1 MLALQHPPT
10 GCVAGLEYPSEPFPG
25 VGCFKCYPC
34 PLDTMAR
41 SVLTGIVL
49 AMLIVSVMPISV
61 NAADSGGVQ
70 ASESTVAISPSNPV
84 EGGSITITLTLY
96 NSNNFE
102 AEDVIY
108 KFYWNGVSSSQLIT
122 ANTVDIPAES
132 TADVQVVKSGLTVGE
147 HKVWVAFE
155 YAGSGEQIFF
165 SEIIVSGLADL
176 EATTISTSP
185 VDVQSGDD
193 VLISTEVSNTGSQ
206 DADAS
211 RLQIN
216 LESESEIV
224 NVPALLA
231 GESVWVNHTMTAPS
245 SGTYDFTVTLDLD
258 DAVIEADED
267 NTFTSSLTV
276 NSRMDV
282 YHLGELTV
290 DVDEGALQGP
300 WTISG
305 TLMRTAG
312 DGVSEVPM
320 RIEVKDDNGVNIP
333 LPTFYVNISGGEN
346 AQQAWSFDLLYTHVS
361 SLSAGNHQVTA
372 AIDPYGTA
380 SFTQESTENDRIST
394 YFDKFDIPDVSVDPF
409 AVPSRNT
416 VNSGSNVDWTV
427 AITNT
432 GDVEVKGKL
441 IYTWEGQTVTEA
453 SQPIITI
460 QAGETE
466 IWQATLPTESGS
478 HTAEFEAQWI
488 PLSGSFD
495 DNPLNSFANGSVEV
509 NAQLRLSWSM
519 TSMELVDSNQEPAEF
534 PLMAGDEYT
543 VSIKLASQETGAVTY
558 SCENELGDVFATIPL
573 EITIGGQIV
582 TVECTFTASA
592 PYTNINLIPNETA
605 VSSTQSWNWDSKE
618 SSNNVAD
625 DPGSMTFQ
633 TAGMIAVICVILIA
647 VLIAAV
653 ILTREVEEEVERD
666 IFDYCPACDGEL
678 KGGEDRCP
686 WCTFNLK
693 KARKQFHDCESCG
706 ESIPDL
712 LANCPYCGAEQ
723 DISKFFEQRERK
735 VFEKEEIPLLDE
747 EEIDPETIHAAGYE
761 GFDEAV
767 KEFGYDADD
776 LEDHWDENIARAEAE
791 VEAAYDRRMADEEVE
806 LDEEEAFATVTTTLK
821 SIEETFEGHDIDAIL
836 ENKDIKSHTDDGS
849 ELSASDADI
858 RGKLYEITGEEGVM
872 PGDEVQIGMGIQDRS
887 LAGNVLPDDAMD
899 FSFDDEEAD
908 ELNPAAAAAAEN
920 KRRRGVRRRSKK
932 VETAE
937 CGACGADIPVDAS
950 ECSVCGAKFE

>member
-1 MLALQHPPT
+1 
-10 GCVAGLEYPSEPFPG
+10 
-25 VGCFKCYPC
+25 
-34 PLDTMAR
+34 MAR

-49 AMLIVSVMPISV
+49 AMLILSVMPLSV
-61 NAADSGGVQ
+61 NAEDSGGVQ
-70 ASESTVAISPSNPV
+70 ASESTVAISPSSPV

-108 KFYWNGVSSSQLIT
+108 KFYWNGISSSQLIS
-122 ANTVDIPAES
+122 ANTVDIAAES
-132 TADVQVVKSGLTVGE
+132 TADVQIVKSGLTVGE

-155 YAGSGEQIFF
+155 YAGAGEQIFF

-176 EATTISTSP
+176 EATSISTSP
-185 VDVQSGDD
+185 VDVQSGDSMM
-193 VLISTEVSNTGSQ
+193 ISTEVSNTGSQ

-211 RLQIN
+211 RMQIN
-216 LESESEIV
+216 LDSQSEIV
-224 NVPALLA
+224 NVPSILA
-231 GESVWVNHTMTAPS
+231 GESAWVNHTITAPS

-258 DAVIEADED
+258 DAVIEADEE
-267 NTFTSSLTV
+267 NTFTSSITV
-276 NSRMDV
+276 NPRMDIA
-282 YHLGELTV
+282 HLGELTV
-290 DVDEGALQGP
+290 DVEDGELQGP

-305 TLMRTAG
+305 TMIRTSG
-312 DGVSEVPM
+312 EGVSEVPM

-346 AQQAWSFDLLYTHVS
+346 AQQAWSFDLLYSHVS
-361 SLSAGNHQVTA
+361 GLSAGNHQITA
-372 AIDPYGTA
+372 VIDPYSTA
-380 SFTQESTENDRIST
+380 SFTQESTDNDRIST
-394 YFDKFDIPDVSVDPF
+394 YFDKYDIPDVSVDPF

-432 GDVEVKGKL
+432 GDIEGKGKL
-441 IYTWEGQTVTEA
+441 VYTWEGQTVDEN

-460 QAGETE
+460 QAGDTY
-466 IWQATLPTESGS
+466 IWQNTLATESGS
-478 HTAEFEAQWI
+478 HIAEFEAQWV
-488 PLSGSFD
+488 PLSSSYD
-495 DNPLNSFANGSVEV
+495 ENSLNSYANGSVEV

-519 TSMELVDSNQEPAEF
+519 TSMELTDSNQEPAVF

-543 VSIKLASQETGAVTY
+543 VSIKLSSQETGDVTY
-558 SCENELGDVFATIPL
+558 SCENELGEVFGTLPIQVS
-573 EITIGGQIV
+573 TGGQIV

-592 PYTNINLIPNETA
+592 PYTNINLIPNETM
-605 VSSTQSWNWDSKE
+605 VSSTQTWNWDSKE

-625 DPGSMTFQ
+625 DAGSMTFQ

-686 WCTFNLK
+686 WCSFNLK
-693 KARKQFHDCESCG
+693 KARKQFHDCETCG

-723 DISKFFEQRERK
+723 DVSKFFEQRERK
-735 VFEKEEIPLLDE
+735 AIPDTVETPLHDE

-776 LEDHWDENIARAEAE
+776 LEEHWDENIAKAEAE
-791 VEAAYDRRMADEEVE
+791 VEAAYDRRMADEETE
-806 LDEEEAFATVTTTLK
+806 MDDEEALATVTTTLK

-836 ENKDIKSHTDDGS
+836 KDKQIKAHEDDGS

-858 RGKLYEITGEEGVM
+858 RGKLYEITGEDGVM

-887 LAGNVLPDDAMD
+887 LAGNVLPEDAMD
-899 FSFDDEEAD
+899 FSFDDDAD

-950 ECSVCGAKFE
+950 ECPVCGAKFE

>member
-1 MLALQHPPT
+1 
-10 GCVAGLEYPSEPFPG
+10 
-25 VGCFKCYPC
+25 
-34 PLDTMAR
+34 MAR

-49 AMLIVSVMPISV
+49 AMLIVSVMPISA
-61 NAADSGGVQ
+61 NAEDSGGVQ

-132 TADVQVVKSGLTVGE
+132 TADVQIVKSGLTVGE

-155 YAGSGEQIFF
+155 YADSGEQIFF

-176 EATTISTSP
+176 EVTTISTSP

-216 LESESEIV
+216 LESQSEIV
-224 NVPALLA
+224 DVPAILA
-231 GESVWVNHTMTAPS
+231 GESTWVNHTMAAPS
-245 SGTYDFTVTLDLD
+245 SGSYDFTVTLDLD

-282 YHLGELTV
+282 SHLGELSV
-290 DVDEGALQGP
+290 SVEEGALQGP

-305 TLMRTAG
+305 TLIRTAG

-361 SLSAGNHQVTA
+361 GLSSGNHQITA

-380 SFTQESTENDRIST
+380 SFIQESIENDRIST

-441 IYTWEGQTVTEA
+441 IYTWEGQTVAES

-460 QAGETE
+460 QAGDTY
-466 IWQATLPTESGS
+466 IWQNTLPTESGS

-488 PLSGSFD
+488 PLSSSFD
-495 DNPLNSFANGSVEV
+495 ENPLNSFANGSVEV

-543 VSIKLASQETGAVTY
+543 VSIKLASQETGTVTY
-558 SCENELGDVFATIPL
+558 SCENEVGEVFATIPVV
-573 EITIGGQIV
+573 ITTGGQIV

-592 PYTNINLIPNETA
+592 PYTNINLIPNETM

-633 TAGMIAVICVILIA
+633 TAGMIAIICVILIA

-686 WCTFNLK
+686 WCSFNLK

-723 DISKFFEQRERK
+723 DTSKFFEQRERR
-735 VFEKEEIPLLDE
+735 VFEKEEVPLLDE

-806 LDEEEAFATVTTTLK
+806 LDEEEALTTVTTTLK

-836 ENKDIKSHTDDGS
+836 ENKDIKAHTDDGS

-858 RGKLYEITGEEGVM
+858 RGKLYEITGEDGVM
-872 PGDEVQIGMGIQDRS
+872 PGDEVQVGMGVQDRS
-887 LAGNVLPDDAMD
+887 LAGNILPDDAMD

-908 ELNPAAAAAAEN
+908 ELNPVAAAAAEN

>member
-1 MLALQHPPT
+1 
-10 GCVAGLEYPSEPFPG
+10 
-25 VGCFKCYPC
+25 
-34 PLDTMAR
+34 MAR

-49 AMLIVSVMPISV
+49 AMLILSVMPLSV
-61 NAADSGGVQ
+61 NAEDSGGVQ
-70 ASESTVAISPSNPV
+70 ASESTVAISPSSPV

-108 KFYWNGVSSSQLIT
+108 KFYWNGISSSQLIS
-122 ANTVDIPAES
+122 ANTVDIAAES
-132 TADVQVVKSGLTVGE
+132 TADVQIVKSGLTVGE

-155 YAGSGEQIFF
+155 YAGAGEQIFF

-176 EATTISTSP
+176 EATSISTSP
-185 VDVQSGDD
+185 VDVQSGDSMM
-193 VLISTEVSNTGSQ
+193 ISTEVSNTGSQ

-211 RLQIN
+211 RMQIN
-216 LESESEIV
+216 LDSQSEIV
-224 NVPALLA
+224 NVPSILA
-231 GESVWVNHTMTAPS
+231 GESAWVNHTITAPS

-258 DAVIEADED
+258 DAVIEADEE
-267 NTFTSSLTV
+267 NTFTSSITV
-276 NSRMDV
+276 NPRMDIA
-282 YHLGELTV
+282 HLGELSV
-290 DVDEGALQGP
+290 DVEDGELQGP

-305 TLMRTAG
+305 TMIRTSG
-312 DGVSEVPM
+312 EGVSEVPM

-346 AQQAWSFDLLYTHVS
+346 AQQAWSFDLLYSHVS
-361 SLSAGNHQVTA
+361 GLSAGNHQITA
-372 AIDPYGTA
+372 VIDPYSTA
-380 SFTQESTENDRIST
+380 SFTQESTDNDRIST
-394 YFDKFDIPDVSVDPF
+394 YFDKYDIPDVSVDPF

-432 GDVEVKGKL
+432 GDIEVKGKL
-441 IYTWEGQTVTEA
+441 VYTWEGQTVDEN

-460 QAGETE
+460 QAGDTY
-466 IWQATLPTESGS
+466 IWQNTLATESGS
-478 HTAEFEAQWI
+478 HIAEFEAQWV
-488 PLSGSFD
+488 PLSSSYD
-495 DNPLNSFANGSVEV
+495 ENSLNSYANGSVEV

-519 TSMELVDSNQEPAEF
+519 TSMELTDSNQEPAVF

-543 VSIKLASQETGAVTY
+543 VSIKLSSQETGDVTY
-558 SCENELGDVFATIPL
+558 SCENELGEVFGTIP
-573 EITIGGQIV
+573 IQVSTGGQIV

-592 PYTNINLIPNETA
+592 PYTNINLIPNETM
-605 VSSTQSWNWDSKE
+605 VSSTQTWNWDSKQ

-625 DPGSMTFQ
+625 DAGSMTFQ

-686 WCTFNLK
+686 WCSFNLK
-693 KARKQFHDCESCG
+693 KARKQFHDCETCG

-723 DISKFFEQRERK
+723 DVSKFFEQRERK
-735 VFEKEEIPLLDE
+735 AIPDTVETPLHDE

-776 LEDHWDENIARAEAE
+776 LEEHWDENIAKAEAE
-791 VEAAYDRRMADEEVE
+791 VEAAYDRRMADEETE
-806 LDEEEAFATVTTTLK
+806 MDDEEALATVTTTLK

-836 ENKDIKSHTDDGS
+836 KDKQIKAHEDDGS

-858 RGKLYEITGEEGVM
+858 RGKLYEITGEDGVM

-887 LAGNVLPDDAMD
+887 LAGNVLPEDAMD
-899 FSFDDEEAD
+899 FSFDDDAD

-950 ECSVCGAKFE
+950 ECPVCGAKFE

>member
-1 MLALQHPPT
+1 
-10 GCVAGLEYPSEPFPG
+10 
-25 VGCFKCYPC
+25 
-34 PLDTMAR
+34 MAR

-49 AMLIVSVMPISV
+49 AMLILSVMPLSV
-61 NAADSGGVQ
+61 NAEDSGGVQ
-70 ASESTVAISPSNPV
+70 ASESTVAISPSSPV

-108 KFYWNGVSSSQLIT
+108 KFYWNGISSSQLIS
-122 ANTVDIPAES
+122 ANTVDIAAES
-132 TADVQVVKSGLTVGE
+132 TADVQIVKSGLTVGE

-155 YAGSGEQIFF
+155 YAGAGEQIFF

-176 EATTISTSP
+176 EATSISTSP
-185 VDVQSGDD
+185 VDVQSGDSMM
-193 VLISTEVSNTGSQ
+193 ISTEVSNTGSQ

-211 RLQIN
+211 RMQIN
-216 LESESEIV
+216 LHSQSEIV
-224 NVPALLA
+224 NVPSILA
-231 GESVWVNHTMTAPS
+231 GESAWVNHTITAPS

-258 DAVIEADED
+258 DAVIEADEE
-267 NTFTSSLTV
+267 NTFTSSITV
-276 NSRMDV
+276 NPRMDIA
-282 YHLGELTV
+282 HLGELTV
-290 DVDEGALQGP
+290 DVEDGELQGP

-305 TLMRTAG
+305 TMIRTSG
-312 DGVSEVPM
+312 EGVSEVPM

-346 AQQAWSFDLLYTHVS
+346 AQQAWSFDLLYSHVS
-361 SLSAGNHQVTA
+361 GLSAGNHQITA
-372 AIDPYGTA
+372 VIDPYSTA
-380 SFTQESTENDRIST
+380 SFTQESTDNDRIST
-394 YFDKFDIPDVSVDPF
+394 YFDKYDIPDVSVDPF

-432 GDVEVKGKL
+432 GDIEVKGKL
-441 IYTWEGQTVTEA
+441 VYTWEGQTVDEN

-460 QAGETE
+460 QAGDTY
-466 IWQATLPTESGS
+466 IWQNTLATESGS
-478 HTAEFEAQWI
+478 HIAEFEAQWV
-488 PLSGSFD
+488 PLSSSYD
-495 DNPLNSFANGSVEV
+495 ENSLNSYANGSVEV

-519 TSMELVDSNQEPAEF
+519 TSMELTDSNQEPAVF

-543 VSIKLASQETGAVTY
+543 VSIKLSSQETGDVTY
-558 SCENELGDVFATIPL
+558 SCENELGEVFGTIP
-573 EITIGGQIV
+573 IQVSTGGQIV

-592 PYTNINLIPNETA
+592 PYTNINLIPNETM
-605 VSSTQSWNWDSKE
+605 VSSTQTWNWDSKE

-625 DPGSMTFQ
+625 DAGSMTFQ

-686 WCTFNLK
+686 WCSFNLK
-693 KARKQFHDCESCG
+693 KARKQFHDCETCG

-723 DISKFFEQRERK
+723 DVSKFFEQRERK
-735 VFEKEEIPLLDE
+735 AIPDTVETPLHDE

-776 LEDHWDENIARAEAE
+776 LEEHWDENIAKAEAE
-791 VEAAYDRRMADEEVE
+791 VEAAYDRRMADEETE
-806 LDEEEAFATVTTTLK
+806 MDDEEALATVTTTLK

-836 ENKDIKSHTDDGS
+836 KDKQIKAHEDDGS

-858 RGKLYEITGEEGVM
+858 RGKLYEITGEDGVM

-887 LAGNVLPDDAMD
+887 LAGNVLPEDAMD
-899 FSFDDEEAD
+899 FSFDDDAD

-950 ECSVCGAKFE
+950 ECPVCGAKFE

>member
-1 MLALQHPPT
+1 
-10 GCVAGLEYPSEPFPG
+10 
-25 VGCFKCYPC
+25 
-34 PLDTMAR
+34 MAR

-49 AMLIVSVMPISV
+49 AMLILSVMPLSV
-61 NAADSGGVQ
+61 NAEDSGGVQ
-70 ASESTVAISPSNPV
+70 ASQSTVAISPSSPV

-108 KFYWNGVSSSQLIT
+108 KFYWNGISSSQLIS
-122 ANTVDIPAES
+122 ANTVDIAAES
-132 TADVQVVKSGLTVGE
+132 TADVQIVKSGLTVGE

-155 YAGSGEQIFF
+155 YAGAGEQIFF

-176 EATTISTSP
+176 EATSISTSP
-185 VDVQSGDD
+185 VDVQSGDSMM
-193 VLISTEVSNTGSQ
+193 ISTEVSNTGSQ

-211 RLQIN
+211 RMQIN
-216 LESESEIV
+216 LDSQSEIV
-224 NVPALLA
+224 NVPSILA
-231 GESVWVNHTMTAPS
+231 GESAWVNHTITAPS

-258 DAVIEADED
+258 DAVIEADEE
-267 NTFTSSLTV
+267 NTFTSSITV
-276 NSRMDV
+276 NPRMDIA
-282 YHLGELTV
+282 HLGELSV
-290 DVDEGALQGP
+290 DVEDGELQGP

-305 TLMRTAG
+305 TMIRTSG
-312 DGVSEVPM
+312 EGVSEVPM

-346 AQQAWSFDLLYTHVS
+346 AQQAWSFDLLYSHVS
-361 SLSAGNHQVTA
+361 GLSAGNHQITA
-372 AIDPYGTA
+372 VIDPYSTA
-380 SFTQESTENDRIST
+380 SFTQESTDNDRIST
-394 YFDKFDIPDVSVDPF
+394 YFDKYDIPDVSVDPF

-432 GDVEVKGKL
+432 GDIEVKGKL
-441 IYTWEGQTVTEA
+441 VYTWEGQTVDEN

-460 QAGETE
+460 QAGDTY
-466 IWQATLPTESGS
+466 IWQNTLATESGS
-478 HTAEFEAQWI
+478 HIAEFEAQWV
-488 PLSGSFD
+488 PLSSSYD
-495 DNPLNSFANGSVEV
+495 ENSLNSYANGSVEV

-519 TSMELVDSNQEPAEF
+519 TSMELTDSNQEPAVF

-543 VSIKLASQETGAVTY
+543 VSIKLSSQETGDVTY
-558 SCENELGDVFATIPL
+558 SCENELGEVFGTIP
-573 EITIGGQIV
+573 IQVSTGGQIV

-592 PYTNINLIPNETA
+592 PYTNINLIPNETM
-605 VSSTQSWNWDSKE
+605 VSSTQTWNWDSKE

-625 DPGSMTFQ
+625 DAGSMTFQ

-686 WCTFNLK
+686 WCSFNLK
-693 KARKQFHDCESCG
+693 KARKQFHDCETCG

-723 DISKFFEQRERK
+723 DVSKFFEQRERK
-735 VFEKEEIPLLDE
+735 AIPDSVEVPLHDE

-776 LEDHWDENIARAEAE
+776 LEEHWDENIAKAEAE
-791 VEAAYDRRMADEEVE
+791 VEAAYDRRMADEETE
-806 LDEEEAFATVTTTLK
+806 LDDEEALATVTTTLK

-836 ENKDIKSHTDDGS
+836 KDKQIKAHEDDGS

-858 RGKLYEITGEEGVM
+858 RGKLYEITGEDGVM

-887 LAGNVLPDDAMD
+887 LAGNVLPEDAMD
-899 FSFDDEEAD
+899 FSFDDDAD

-950 ECSVCGAKFE
+950 ECPVCGAKFE

>member
-1 MLALQHPPT
+1 
-10 GCVAGLEYPSEPFPG
+10 
-25 VGCFKCYPC
+25 
-34 PLDTMAR
+34 MAR

-49 AMLIVSVMPISV
+49 AMLILSVMPLSV
-61 NAADSGGVQ
+61 NAEDSGGVQ
-70 ASESTVAISPSNPV
+70 ASESTVAISPSSPV

-108 KFYWNGVSSSQLIT
+108 KFYWNGISSSQLIS
-122 ANTVDIPAES
+122 ANTVDIAAES
-132 TADVQVVKSGLTVGE
+132 TADVQIVKSGLTVGE

-155 YAGSGEQIFF
+155 YAGAGEQIFF

-176 EATTISTSP
+176 EATSISTSP
-185 VDVQSGDD
+185 VDVQSGDSMM
-193 VLISTEVSNTGSQ
+193 ISTEVSNTGSQ

-211 RLQIN
+211 RMQIN
-216 LESESEIV
+216 LDSQSEIV
-224 NVPALLA
+224 NVPSILA
-231 GESVWVNHTMTAPS
+231 GESAWVNHTITAPS

-258 DAVIEADED
+258 DAVIEADEE
-267 NTFTSSLTV
+267 NTFTSSITV
-276 NSRMDV
+276 NPRMDIA
-282 YHLGELTV
+282 HLGELTV
-290 DVDEGALQGP
+290 DVEDGELQGP

-305 TLMRTAG
+305 TMIRTSG
-312 DGVSEVPM
+312 EGVSEVPM

-346 AQQAWSFDLLYTHVS
+346 AQQAWSFDLLYSHVS
-361 SLSAGNHQVTA
+361 GLSAGNHQITA
-372 AIDPYGTA
+372 VIDPYSTA
-380 SFTQESTENDRIST
+380 SFTQESTDNDRIST
-394 YFDKFDIPDVSVDPF
+394 YFDKYDIPDVSVDPF

-432 GDVEVKGKL
+432 GDIEVKGKL
-441 IYTWEGQTVTEA
+441 VYTWEGQTVDEN

-460 QAGETE
+460 QAGDTY
-466 IWQATLPTESGS
+466 IWQNTLATESGS
-478 HTAEFEAQWI
+478 HIAEFEAQWV
-488 PLSGSFD
+488 PLSSSYD
-495 DNPLNSFANGSVEV
+495 ENSLNSYANGSVEV

-519 TSMELVDSNQEPAEF
+519 TSMELTDSNQEPAVF

-543 VSIKLASQETGAVTY
+543 VSIKLSSQETGDVTY
-558 SCENELGDVFATIPL
+558 SCENELGEVFGTIP
-573 EITIGGQIV
+573 IQVSTGGQIV

-592 PYTNINLIPNETA
+592 PYTNINLIPNETM
-605 VSSTQSWNWDSKE
+605 VSSTQTWNWDSKE

-625 DPGSMTFQ
+625 DAGSMTFQ

-686 WCTFNLK
+686 WCSFNLK
-693 KARKQFHDCESCG
+693 KARKQFHDCETCG

-723 DISKFFEQRERK
+723 DVSKFFEQRERK
-735 VFEKEEIPLLDE
+735 AIPDTVETPLHDE

-776 LEDHWDENIARAEAE
+776 LEEHWDENIAKAEAE
-791 VEAAYDRRMADEEVE
+791 VEAAYDRRMADEETE
-806 LDEEEAFATVTTTLK
+806 MDDEEALATVTTTLK

-836 ENKDIKSHTDDGS
+836 KDKQIKAHEDDGS

-858 RGKLYEITGEEGVM
+858 RGKLYEITGEDGVM
-872 PGDEVQIGMGIQDRS
+872 PGDEVQIGMGVQDRS
-887 LAGNVLPDDAMD
+887 LAGNVLPEDAMD
-899 FSFDDEEAD
+899 FSFDDDAD

-950 ECSVCGAKFE
+950 ECPVCGAKFE

>member
-1 MLALQHPPT
+1 
-10 GCVAGLEYPSEPFPG
+10 
-25 VGCFKCYPC
+25 
-34 PLDTMAR
+34 MAR

-49 AMLIVSVMPISV
+49 AMLILSVMPLSV
-61 NAADSGGVQ
+61 NAEDSGGVQ
-70 ASESTVAISPSNPV
+70 ASQSTVAISPSSPV

-108 KFYWNGVSSSQLIT
+108 KFYWNGISSSQLIS
-122 ANTVDIPAES
+122 ANTVDIAAES
-132 TADVQVVKSGLTVGE
+132 TADVQIVKSGLTVGE

-155 YAGSGEQIFF
+155 YAGAGEQIFF

-176 EATTISTSP
+176 EATSISTSP
-185 VDVQSGDD
+185 VDVQSGDSMM
-193 VLISTEVSNTGSQ
+193 ISTEVSNTGSQ

-211 RLQIN
+211 RMQIN
-216 LESESEIV
+216 LDSQSEIV
-224 NVPALLA
+224 NVPSILA
-231 GESVWVNHTMTAPS
+231 GESAWVNHTITAPS

-267 NTFTSSLTV
+267 NTFTSSITV
-276 NSRMDV
+276 NPRMDIA
-282 YHLGELTV
+282 HLGELSV
-290 DVDEGALQGP
+290 DVEDGELQGP

-305 TLMRTAG
+305 TMIRTSG
-312 DGVSEVPM
+312 EGVSEVPM

-346 AQQAWSFDLLYTHVS
+346 AQQAWSFDLLYSHVS
-361 SLSAGNHQVTA
+361 GLSAGNHQITA
-372 AIDPYGTA
+372 VIDPYSTA
-380 SFTQESTENDRIST
+380 SFTQESTDNDRIST
-394 YFDKFDIPDVSVDPF
+394 YFDKYDIPDVSVDPF

-432 GDVEVKGKL
+432 GDIEVKGKL
-441 IYTWEGQTVTEA
+441 VYTWEGQTVDEN

-460 QAGETE
+460 QAGDTY
-466 IWQATLPTESGS
+466 IWQNTLATESGS
-478 HTAEFEAQWI
+478 HIAEFEAQWV
-488 PLSGSFD
+488 PLSSSYD
-495 DNPLNSFANGSVEV
+495 ENSLNSYANGSVEV

-519 TSMELVDSNQEPAEF
+519 TSMELTDSNQEPAVF

-543 VSIKLASQETGAVTY
+543 VSIKLSSQETGDVTY
-558 SCENELGDVFATIPL
+558 SCENELGEVFGTIP
-573 EITIGGQIV
+573 IQVSTGGQIV

-592 PYTNINLIPNETA
+592 PYTNINLIPNETM
-605 VSSTQSWNWDSKE
+605 VSSTQTWNWDSKE

-625 DPGSMTFQ
+625 DAGSMTFQ

-647 VLIAAV
+647 ILIAAV

-686 WCTFNLK
+686 WCSFNLK
-693 KARKQFHDCESCG
+693 KARKQFHDCETCG

-723 DISKFFEQRERK
+723 DVSKFFEQRERK
-735 VFEKEEIPLLDE
+735 AIPDSVEAPLHDE

-776 LEDHWDENIARAEAE
+776 LEEHWDENIAKAEAE
-791 VEAAYDRRMADEEVE
+791 VEAAYDRRMADEETE
-806 LDEEEAFATVTTTLK
+806 LDDEEALATVTTTLK

-836 ENKDIKSHTDDGS
+836 KDKQIKAHEDDGS

-858 RGKLYEITGEEGVM
+858 RGKLYEITGEDGVM

-887 LAGNVLPDDAMD
+887 LAGNVLPEDAMD
-899 FSFDDEEAD
+899 FSFDDDAD

-950 ECSVCGAKFE
+950 ECPVCGAKFE

>member
-1 MLALQHPPT
+1 
-10 GCVAGLEYPSEPFPG
+10 
-25 VGCFKCYPC
+25 
-34 PLDTMAR
+34 MAR
-41 SVLTGIVL
+41 SVLTSIVL
-49 AMLIVSVMPISV
+49 AMMILSVMPLSV
-61 NAADSGGVQ
+61 EAEDSGGVQ
-70 ASESTVAISPSNPV
+70 ASESTVAISPSSPV

-108 KFYWNGVSSSQLIT
+108 KFYWNGVSSSQLIS
-122 ANTVDIPAES
+122 ANTVDIAAES
-132 TADVQVVKSGLTVGE
+132 TADVQIVKSGLTVGE

-155 YAGSGEQIFF
+155 YAGAGEQIFF

-176 EATTISTSP
+176 EATSISTSP
-185 VDVQSGDD
+185 VDVQSGDSMM
-193 VLISTEVSNTGSQ
+193 ISTEVSNTGSQ

-211 RLQIN
+211 RMQIN
-216 LESESEIV
+216 LDSQSEIV
-224 NVPALLA
+224 NVPSILA
-231 GESVWVNHTMTAPS
+231 GESAWVNHTITAPS

-258 DAVIEADED
+258 DAVIEADEE
-267 NTFTSSLTV
+267 NTFTSSITV
-276 NSRMDV
+276 NPRMDIA
-282 YHLGELTV
+282 HLGELSV
-290 DVDEGALQGP
+290 EVEDGELQGP

-305 TLMRTAG
+305 TMIRTSG

-346 AQQAWSFDLLYTHVS
+346 AQQAWSFDLLYSHVS
-361 SLSAGNHQVTA
+361 GLSAGNHQITA
-372 AIDPYGTA
+372 VIDPYGTA
-380 SFTQESTENDRIST
+380 SFTQESTDNDRIST
-394 YFDKFDIPDVSVDPF
+394 YFDKYDIPDVSVDPF

-432 GDVEVKGKL
+432 GDIEVKGKL
-441 IYTWEGQTVTEA
+441 VYTWEGQTVDEN

-460 QAGETE
+460 QAGDTY
-466 IWQATLPTESGS
+466 IWQNTLATESGS
-478 HTAEFEAQWI
+478 HIAEFEAQWV
-488 PLSGSFD
+488 PLSTSYD
-495 DNPLNSFANGSVEV
+495 ENSLNSYANGSVEV

-519 TSMELVDSNQEPAEF
+519 TSMELTDSNQEPAVF

-543 VSIKLASQETGAVTY
+543 VSIKLSSQETGDVTY
-558 SCENELGDVFATIPL
+558 SCQDELGEEFGTIP
-573 EITIGGQIV
+573 IQVSTGGQIV

-592 PYTNINLIPNETA
+592 PYTNINLIPNETM
-605 VSSTQSWNWDSKE
+605 VSSTQTWNWDSKQ

-625 DPGSMTFQ
+625 EAGSMTFQ

-647 VLIAAV
+647 ILIAAV

-686 WCTFNLK
+686 WCSFNLK
-693 KARKQFHDCESCG
+693 KARKQFHDCETCG

-723 DISKFFEQRERK
+723 DVSKFFEQRERK
-735 VFEKEEIPLLDE
+735 AIPDTVEIPLHDE

-776 LEDHWDENIARAEAE
+776 LEEHWDENIAKAEAE
-791 VEAAYDRRMADEEVE
+791 VEAAYDRRMADEETE
-806 LDEEEAFATVTTTLK
+806 MDDEEALATVTTTLK

-836 ENKDIKSHTDDGS
+836 RNKEIKSHEDDGS

-858 RGKLYEITGEEGVM
+858 RGKLYEITGEDGVM
-872 PGDEVQIGMGIQDRS
+872 PGDEVQIGMGVQDRS
-887 LAGNVLPDDAMD
+887 LAGNVLPEDAMD
-899 FSFDDEEAD
+899 FSFDDDAD

-950 ECSVCGAKFE
+950 ECPVCGAKFE

>member
-1 MLALQHPPT
+1 MMIL
-10 GCVAGLEYPSEPFPG
+10 
-25 VGCFKCYPC
+25 
-34 PLDTMAR
+34 
-41 SVLTGIVL
+41 
-49 AMLIVSVMPISV
+49 SVMPLSV
-61 NAADSGGVQ
+61 EAEDSGGVQ
-70 ASESTVAISPSNPV
+70 ASESTVAISPSSPV

-108 KFYWNGVSSSQLIT
+108 KFYWNGVSSSQLIS
-122 ANTVDIPAES
+122 ANTVDIAAES
-132 TADVQVVKSGLTVGE
+132 TADVQIVKSGLTVGE

-155 YAGSGEQIFF
+155 YAGAGEQIFF

-176 EATTISTSP
+176 EATSISTSP
-185 VDVQSGDD
+185 VDVQSGDSMM
-193 VLISTEVSNTGSQ
+193 ISTEVSNTGSQ

-211 RLQIN
+211 RMQIN
-216 LESESEIV
+216 LDSQSEIV
-224 NVPALLA
+224 NVPSILA
-231 GESVWVNHTMTAPS
+231 GESAWVNHTITAPS

-258 DAVIEADED
+258 DAVIEADEE
-267 NTFTSSLTV
+267 NTFTSSITV
-276 NSRMDV
+276 NPRMDIA
-282 YHLGELTV
+282 HLGELSV
-290 DVDEGALQGP
+290 EVEDGELQGP

-305 TLMRTAG
+305 TMIRTSG

-346 AQQAWSFDLLYTHVS
+346 AQQAWSFDLLYSHVS
-361 SLSAGNHQVTA
+361 GLSAGNHQITA
-372 AIDPYGTA
+372 VIDPYGTA
-380 SFTQESTENDRIST
+380 SFTQESTDNDRIST
-394 YFDKFDIPDVSVDPF
+394 YFDKYDIPDVSVDPF

-432 GDVEVKGKL
+432 GDIEVKGKL
-441 IYTWEGQTVTEA
+441 VYTWEGQTVDEN

-460 QAGETE
+460 QAGDTY
-466 IWQATLPTESGS
+466 IWQNTLATESGS
-478 HTAEFEAQWI
+478 HIAEFEAQWV
-488 PLSGSFD
+488 PLSTSYD
-495 DNPLNSFANGSVEV
+495 ENSLNSYANGSVEV

-519 TSMELVDSNQEPAEF
+519 TSMELTDSNQEPAVF

-543 VSIKLASQETGAVTY
+543 VSIKLSSQETGDVTY
-558 SCENELGDVFATIPL
+558 SCQDELGEEFGTIP
-573 EITIGGQIV
+573 IQVSTGGQIV

-592 PYTNINLIPNETA
+592 PYTNINLIPNETM
-605 VSSTQSWNWDSKE
+605 VSSTQTWNWDSKQ

-625 DPGSMTFQ
+625 EAGSMTFQ

-647 VLIAAV
+647 ILIAAV

-686 WCTFNLK
+686 WCSFNLK
-693 KARKQFHDCESCG
+693 KARKQFHDCETCG

-723 DISKFFEQRERK
+723 DVSKFFEQRERK
-735 VFEKEEIPLLDE
+735 AIPDTVEIPLHDE

-776 LEDHWDENIARAEAE
+776 LEEHWDENIAKAEAE
-791 VEAAYDRRMADEEVE
+791 VEAAYDRRMADEETE
-806 LDEEEAFATVTTTLK
+806 MDDEEALATVTTTLK

-836 ENKDIKSHTDDGS
+836 RNKEIKSHEDDGS

-858 RGKLYEITGEEGVM
+858 RGKLYEITGEDGVM
-872 PGDEVQIGMGIQDRS
+872 PGDEVQIGMGVQDRS
-887 LAGNVLPDDAMD
+887 LAGNVLPEDAMD
-899 FSFDDEEAD
+899 FSFDDDAD

-950 ECSVCGAKFE
+950 ECPVCGAKFE

>member
-1 MLALQHPPT
+1 
-10 GCVAGLEYPSEPFPG
+10 
-25 VGCFKCYPC
+25 
-34 PLDTMAR
+34 MAR

-49 AMLIVSVMPISV
+49 AMLILSVMPLSV
-61 NAADSGGVQ
+61 NAEDSGGVQ
-70 ASESTVAISPSNPV
+70 ASESTVAISPSSPV

-108 KFYWNGVSSSQLIT
+108 KFYWNGISSSQLIS
-122 ANTVDIPAES
+122 ANTVDIAAES
-132 TADVQVVKSGLTVGE
+132 TADVQIVKSGLTVGE

-155 YAGSGEQIFF
+155 YAGAGEQIFF

-176 EATTISTSP
+176 EATSISTSP
-185 VDVQSGDD
+185 VDVQSGDSMM
-193 VLISTEVSNTGSQ
+193 ISTEVSNTGSQ

-211 RLQIN
+211 RMQIN
-216 LESESEIV
+216 LDSQSEIV
-224 NVPALLA
+224 NVPSILA
-231 GESVWVNHTMTAPS
+231 GESAWVNHTITAPS

-258 DAVIEADED
+258 DAVIEADEE
-267 NTFTSSLTV
+267 NTFTSSIIV
-276 NSRMDV
+276 NPRMDIA
-282 YHLGELTV
+282 HLGELTV
-290 DVDEGALQGP
+290 DVEDGELQGP

-305 TLMRTAG
+305 TMIRTSG
-312 DGVSEVPM
+312 EGVSEVPM

-346 AQQAWSFDLLYTHVS
+346 AQQAWSFDLLYSHVS
-361 SLSAGNHQVTA
+361 GLSAGNHQITA
-372 AIDPYGTA
+372 VIDPYSTA
-380 SFTQESTENDRIST
+380 SFTQESTDNDRIST
-394 YFDKFDIPDVSVDPF
+394 YFDKYDIPDVSVDPF

-432 GDVEVKGKL
+432 GDIEVKGKL
-441 IYTWEGQTVTEA
+441 VYTWEGQTVDEN

-460 QAGETE
+460 QAGDTY
-466 IWQATLPTESGS
+466 IWQNTLATESGS
-478 HTAEFEAQWI
+478 HIAEFEAQWV
-488 PLSGSFD
+488 PLSSSYD
-495 DNPLNSFANGSVEV
+495 ENSLNSYANGSVEV

-519 TSMELVDSNQEPAEF
+519 TSMELTDSNQEPAVF

-543 VSIKLASQETGAVTY
+543 VSIKLSSQETGDVTY
-558 SCENELGDVFATIPL
+558 SCENELGEVFGTIP
-573 EITIGGQIV
+573 IQVSTGGQIV

-592 PYTNINLIPNETA
+592 PYTNINLIPNETM
-605 VSSTQSWNWDSKE
+605 VSSTQTWNWDSKE

-625 DPGSMTFQ
+625 DAGSMTFQ

-686 WCTFNLK
+686 WCSFNLK
-693 KARKQFHDCESCG
+693 KARKQFHDCETCG

-723 DISKFFEQRERK
+723 DVSKFFEQRERK
-735 VFEKEEIPLLDE
+735 AIPDTVETPLHDE

-776 LEDHWDENIARAEAE
+776 LEEHWDENIAKAEAE
-791 VEAAYDRRMADEEVE
+791 VEAAYDRRMADEETE
-806 LDEEEAFATVTTTLK
+806 MDDEEALATVTTTLK

-836 ENKDIKSHTDDGS
+836 KDKQIKAHEDDGS

-858 RGKLYEITGEEGVM
+858 RGKLYEITGEDGVM

-887 LAGNVLPDDAMD
+887 LAGNVLPEDAMD
-899 FSFDDEEAD
+899 FSFDDDAD

-950 ECSVCGAKFE
+950 ECPVCGAKFE

>member
-1 MLALQHPPT
+1 
-10 GCVAGLEYPSEPFPG
+10 
-25 VGCFKCYPC
+25 
-34 PLDTMAR
+34 MAR

-49 AMLIVSVMPISV
+49 AMLILSVMPLSV
-61 NAADSGGVQ
+61 NAEDSGGVQ
-70 ASESTVAISPSNPV
+70 ASESTVAISPSSPV

-108 KFYWNGVSSSQLIT
+108 KFYWNGISSSQLIS
-122 ANTVDIPAES
+122 ANTVDIAAES
-132 TADVQVVKSGLTVGE
+132 TADVQIVKSGLTVGE

-155 YAGSGEQIFF
+155 YAGAGEQIFF

-176 EATTISTSP
+176 EATSISTSP
-185 VDVQSGDD
+185 VDVQSGDSMM
-193 VLISTEVSNTGSQ
+193 ISTEVSNTGSQ

-211 RLQIN
+211 RMQIN
-216 LESESEIV
+216 LDSQSEIV
-224 NVPALLA
+224 NVPSILA
-231 GESVWVNHTMTAPS
+231 GESAWVNHTITAPS

-258 DAVIEADED
+258 DAVIEADEE
-267 NTFTSSLTV
+267 NTFTSSITV
-276 NSRMDV
+276 NPRMDIA
-282 YHLGELTV
+282 HLGELSV
-290 DVDEGALQGP
+290 DVEDGELQGP

-305 TLMRTAG
+305 TMIRTSG
-312 DGVSEVPM
+312 EGVSEVPM

-346 AQQAWSFDLLYTHVS
+346 AQQAWSFDLLYSHVS
-361 SLSAGNHQVTA
+361 GLSAGNHQITA
-372 AIDPYGTA
+372 VIDPYSTA
-380 SFTQESTENDRIST
+380 SFTQESTDNDRIST
-394 YFDKFDIPDVSVDPF
+394 YFDKYDIPDVSVDPF

-432 GDVEVKGKL
+432 GDIEVKGKL
-441 IYTWEGQTVTEA
+441 VYTWEGQTVDEN

-460 QAGETE
+460 QAGDTY
-466 IWQATLPTESGS
+466 IWQNTLATESGS
-478 HTAEFEAQWI
+478 HIAEFEAQWV
-488 PLSGSFD
+488 PLSSSYD
-495 DNPLNSFANGSVEV
+495 ENSLNSYANGSVEV

-519 TSMELVDSNQEPAEF
+519 TSMELTDSNQEPAVF

-543 VSIKLASQETGAVTY
+543 VSIKLSSQETGDVTY
-558 SCENELGDVFATIPL
+558 SCQDELGEEFGTIP
-573 EITIGGQIV
+573 IQVSTGGQIV

-592 PYTNINLIPNETA
+592 PYTNINLIPNETM
-605 VSSTQSWNWDSKE
+605 VSSTQTWNWDSKE

-625 DPGSMTFQ
+625 DAGSMTFQ

-686 WCTFNLK
+686 WCSFNLK
-693 KARKQFHDCESCG
+693 KARKQFHDCETCG

-723 DISKFFEQRERK
+723 DVSKFFEQRERK
-735 VFEKEEIPLLDE
+735 AIPDTVETPLHDE

-776 LEDHWDENIARAEAE
+776 LEEHWDENIAKAEAE
-791 VEAAYDRRMADEEVE
+791 VEAAYDRRMADEETE
-806 LDEEEAFATVTTTLK
+806 MDDEEALATVTTTLK

-836 ENKDIKSHTDDGS
+836 KDKQIKAHEDDGS

-858 RGKLYEITGEEGVM
+858 RGKLYEITGEDGVM

-887 LAGNVLPDDAMD
+887 LAGNVLPEDAMD
-899 FSFDDEEAD
+899 FSFDDDAD

-950 ECSVCGAKFE
+950 ECPVCGAKFE

>member
-1 MLALQHPPT
+1 
-10 GCVAGLEYPSEPFPG
+10 
-25 VGCFKCYPC
+25 
-34 PLDTMAR
+34 MAR

-49 AMLIVSVMPISV
+49 AMLILSVMPLSV
-61 NAADSGGVQ
+61 NAEDSGGVQ
-70 ASESTVAISPSNPV
+70 ASESTVAISPSSPV

-108 KFYWNGVSSSQLIT
+108 KFYWNGISSSQLIS
-122 ANTVDIPAES
+122 ANTVNIAAES
-132 TADVQVVKSGLTVGE
+132 TADVQIVKSGLTVGE

-155 YAGSGEQIFF
+155 YAGAGEQIFF

-176 EATTISTSP
+176 EATSISTSP
-185 VDVQSGDD
+185 VDVQSGDSMM
-193 VLISTEVSNTGSQ
+193 ISTEVSNTGSQ

-211 RLQIN
+211 RMQIN
-216 LESESEIV
+216 LHSQSEIV
-224 NVPALLA
+224 NVPSILA
-231 GESVWVNHTMTAPS
+231 GESAWVNHTITAPS

-258 DAVIEADED
+258 DAVIEADEE
-267 NTFTSSLTV
+267 NTFTSSITV
-276 NSRMDV
+276 NPRMDIA
-282 YHLGELTV
+282 HLGELTV
-290 DVDEGALQGP
+290 DVEDGELQGP

-305 TLMRTAG
+305 TMIRTSG
-312 DGVSEVPM
+312 EGVSEVPM

-346 AQQAWSFDLLYTHVS
+346 AQQAWSFDLLYSHVS
-361 SLSAGNHQVTA
+361 GLSAGNHQITA
-372 AIDPYGTA
+372 VIDPYSTA
-380 SFTQESTENDRIST
+380 SFTQESTDNDRIST
-394 YFDKFDIPDVSVDPF
+394 YFDKYDIPDVSVDPF

-432 GDVEVKGKL
+432 GDIEVKGKL
-441 IYTWEGQTVTEA
+441 VYTWEGQTVDEN

-460 QAGETE
+460 QAGDTY
-466 IWQATLPTESGS
+466 IWQNTLATESGS
-478 HTAEFEAQWI
+478 HIAEFEAQWV
-488 PLSGSFD
+488 PLSSSYD
-495 DNPLNSFANGSVEV
+495 ENSLNSYANGSVEV

-519 TSMELVDSNQEPAEF
+519 TSMELTDSNQEPAVF

-543 VSIKLASQETGAVTY
+543 VSIKLSSQETGDVTY
-558 SCENELGDVFATIPL
+558 SCENELGEVFGTIP
-573 EITIGGQIV
+573 IQVSTGGQIV

-592 PYTNINLIPNETA
+592 PYTNINLIPNETM
-605 VSSTQSWNWDSKE
+605 VSSTQTWNWDSKE

-625 DPGSMTFQ
+625 DAGSMTFQ

-686 WCTFNLK
+686 WCSFNLK
-693 KARKQFHDCESCG
+693 KARKQFHDCETCG

-723 DISKFFEQRERK
+723 DVSKFFEQRERK
-735 VFEKEEIPLLDE
+735 AIPDTVETPLHDE

-776 LEDHWDENIARAEAE
+776 LEEHWDENIAKAEAE
-791 VEAAYDRRMADEEVE
+791 VEAAYDRRMADEETE
-806 LDEEEAFATVTTTLK
+806 MDDEEALATVTTTLK

-836 ENKDIKSHTDDGS
+836 KDKQIKAHEDDGS

-858 RGKLYEITGEEGVM
+858 RGKLYEITGEDGVM

-887 LAGNVLPDDAMD
+887 LAGNVLPEDAMD
-899 FSFDDEEAD
+899 FSFDDDAD

-950 ECSVCGAKFE
+950 ECPVCGAKFE

>member
-1 MLALQHPPT
+1 
-10 GCVAGLEYPSEPFPG
+10 
-25 VGCFKCYPC
+25 
-34 PLDTMAR
+34 MAR

-49 AMLIVSVMPISV
+49 AMLILSVMPLSV
-61 NAADSGGVQ
+61 NAEDSGGVQ
-70 ASESTVAISPSNPV
+70 ASESTVAISPSSPV

-108 KFYWNGVSSSQLIT
+108 KFYWNGISSSQLIS
-122 ANTVDIPAES
+122 ANTVDIAAES
-132 TADVQVVKSGLTVGE
+132 TADVQIVKSGLTVGE

-155 YAGSGEQIFF
+155 YAGAGEQIFF

-176 EATTISTSP
+176 EATSISTSP
-185 VDVQSGDD
+185 VDVQSGDSMM
-193 VLISTEVSNTGSQ
+193 ISTEVSNTGSQ

-211 RLQIN
+211 RMQIN
-216 LESESEIV
+216 LDSQSEIV
-224 NVPALLA
+224 NVPSILA
-231 GESVWVNHTMTAPS
+231 GESAWVNHTITAPS

-258 DAVIEADED
+258 DAVIEADEE
-267 NTFTSSLTV
+267 NTFTSSITV
-276 NSRMDV
+276 NPRMDIA
-282 YHLGELTV
+282 HLGELTV
-290 DVDEGALQGP
+290 DVEDGELQGP

-305 TLMRTAG
+305 TMIRTSG
-312 DGVSEVPM
+312 EGVSEVPM

-346 AQQAWSFDLLYTHVS
+346 AQQAWSFDLLYSHVS
-361 SLSAGNHQVTA
+361 GLSAGNHQITA
-372 AIDPYGTA
+372 VIDPYSTA
-380 SFTQESTENDRIST
+380 SFTQESTDNDRIST
-394 YFDKFDIPDVSVDPF
+394 YFDKYDIPDVSVDPF

-432 GDVEVKGKL
+432 GDIEVKGKL
-441 IYTWEGQTVTEA
+441 VYTWEGQTVDEN

-460 QAGETE
+460 QAGDTY
-466 IWQATLPTESGS
+466 IWQNTLATESGS
-478 HTAEFEAQWI
+478 HIAEFEAQWV
-488 PLSGSFD
+488 PLSSSYD
-495 DNPLNSFANGSVEV
+495 ENSLNSYANGSVEV

-519 TSMELVDSNQEPAEF
+519 TSMELTDSNQEPAVF

-543 VSIKLASQETGAVTY
+543 VSIKLSTQETGDVTY
-558 SCENELGDVFATIPL
+558 SCENELGEVFGTIP
-573 EITIGGQIV
+573 IQVSTGGQIV

-592 PYTNINLIPNETA
+592 PYTNINLIPNETM
-605 VSSTQSWNWDSKE
+605 VSSTQTWNWDSKE

-625 DPGSMTFQ
+625 DAGSMTFQ

-686 WCTFNLK
+686 WCSFNLK
-693 KARKQFHDCESCG
+693 KARKQFHDCETCG
-706 ESIPDL
+706 VSIPDL

-723 DISKFFEQRERK
+723 DVSKFFEQRERK
-735 VFEKEEIPLLDE
+735 AIPDTVETPLHDE

-776 LEDHWDENIARAEAE
+776 LEEHWDENIAKAEAE
-791 VEAAYDRRMADEEVE
+791 VEAAYDRRMADEETE
-806 LDEEEAFATVTTTLK
+806 MDDEEALATVTTTLK

-836 ENKDIKSHTDDGS
+836 KDKQIKAHEDDGS

-858 RGKLYEITGEEGVM
+858 RGKLYEITGEDGVM

-887 LAGNVLPDDAMD
+887 LAGNVLPEDAMD
-899 FSFDDEEAD
+899 FSFDDDAD

-920 KRRRGVRRRSKK
+920 KRRRAVRRRSKK
-932 VETAE
+932 VATAE
-937 CGACGADIPVDAS
+937 CVACGADIPVDAS
-950 ECSVCGAKFE
+950 ECPVCGAKFE

>member
-1 MLALQHPPT
+1 
-10 GCVAGLEYPSEPFPG
+10 
-25 VGCFKCYPC
+25 
-34 PLDTMAR
+34 MAR

-49 AMLIVSVMPISV
+49 AMLILSVMPLSV
-61 NAADSGGVQ
+61 NAEDSGGVQ
-70 ASESTVAISPSNPV
+70 ASESTVAISPSSPV

-108 KFYWNGVSSSQLIT
+108 KFYWNGISSSQLIS
-122 ANTVDIPAES
+122 ANTVDIAAES
-132 TADVQVVKSGLTVGE
+132 TADVQIVKSGLTVGE

-155 YAGSGEQIFF
+155 YAGAGEQIFF

-176 EATTISTSP
+176 EATSILTSP
-185 VDVQSGDD
+185 VDVQSGDSMM
-193 VLISTEVSNTGSQ
+193 ISTEVSNTGSQ

-211 RLQIN
+211 RMQIN
-216 LESESEIV
+216 LDSQSEIV
-224 NVPALLA
+224 NVPSILA
-231 GESVWVNHTMTAPS
+231 GESAWVNHTITAPS

-258 DAVIEADED
+258 DAVIEADEE
-267 NTFTSSLTV
+267 NTFTSSITV
-276 NSRMDV
+276 NPRMDIA
-282 YHLGELTV
+282 HLGELSV
-290 DVDEGALQGP
+290 DVEDGELQGP

-305 TLMRTAG
+305 TMIRTSG
-312 DGVSEVPM
+312 EGVSEVPM

-346 AQQAWSFDLLYTHVS
+346 AQQAWSFDLLYSHVS
-361 SLSAGNHQVTA
+361 GLSAGNHQITA
-372 AIDPYGTA
+372 VIDPYSTA
-380 SFTQESTENDRIST
+380 SFTQESTDNDRIST
-394 YFDKFDIPDVSVDPF
+394 YFDKYDIPDVSVDPF

-432 GDVEVKGKL
+432 GDIEVKGKL
-441 IYTWEGQTVTEA
+441 VYTWEGQTVDEN

-460 QAGETE
+460 QAGDTY
-466 IWQATLPTESGS
+466 IWQNTLATESGS
-478 HTAEFEAQWI
+478 HIAEFEAQWV
-488 PLSGSFD
+488 PLSSSYD
-495 DNPLNSFANGSVEV
+495 ENSLNSYANGSVEV

-519 TSMELVDSNQEPAEF
+519 TSMELTDSNQEPAVF

-543 VSIKLASQETGAVTY
+543 VSIKLSSQETGDVTY
-558 SCENELGDVFATIPL
+558 SCENELGEVFGTIP
-573 EITIGGQIV
+573 IQVSTGGQIV

-592 PYTNINLIPNETA
+592 PYTNINLIPNETM
-605 VSSTQSWNWDSKE
+605 VSSTQTWNWDSKE

-625 DPGSMTFQ
+625 DAGSMTFQ

-686 WCTFNLK
+686 WCSFNLK
-693 KARKQFHDCESCG
+693 KARKQFHDCETCG

-723 DISKFFEQRERK
+723 DVSKFFEQRERK
-735 VFEKEEIPLLDE
+735 AIPDTVETPLHDE

-776 LEDHWDENIARAEAE
+776 LEEHWDENIAKAEAE
-791 VEAAYDRRMADEEVE
+791 VEAAYDRRMADEETE
-806 LDEEEAFATVTTTLK
+806 MDDEEALATVTTTLK

-836 ENKDIKSHTDDGS
+836 KDKQIKAHEDDGS

-858 RGKLYEITGEEGVM
+858 RGKLYEITGEDGVM

-887 LAGNVLPDDAMD
+887 LAGNVLPEDAMD
-899 FSFDDEEAD
+899 FSFDDDAD

-950 ECSVCGAKFE
+950 ECPVCGAKFE

>member
-1 MLALQHPPT
+1 
-10 GCVAGLEYPSEPFPG
+10 
-25 VGCFKCYPC
+25 
-34 PLDTMAR
+34 
-41 SVLTGIVL
+41 
-49 AMLIVSVMPISV
+49 MPISA
-61 NAADSGGVQ
+61 NAEDSGGVQ

-132 TADVQVVKSGLTVGE
+132 TADVQIVKSGLTVGE

-155 YAGSGEQIFF
+155 YADSGEQIFF

-176 EATTISTSP
+176 EVTTISTSP

-216 LESESEIV
+216 LESQSEIV
-224 NVPALLA
+224 DVPAILA
-231 GESVWVNHTMTAPS
+231 GESTWVNHTMAAPS
-245 SGTYDFTVTLDLD
+245 SGSYDFTVTLDLD

-282 YHLGELTV
+282 SHLGELSV
-290 DVDEGALQGP
+290 SVEEGALQGP

-305 TLMRTAG
+305 TLIRTAG

-361 SLSAGNHQVTA
+361 GLSSGNHQITA

-380 SFTQESTENDRIST
+380 SFIQESIENDRIST

-441 IYTWEGQTVTEA
+441 IYTWEGQTVAES

-460 QAGETE
+460 QAGDTY
-466 IWQATLPTESGS
+466 IWQNTLPTESGS

-488 PLSGSFD
+488 PLSSSFD
-495 DNPLNSFANGSVEV
+495 ENPLNSFANGSVEV

-543 VSIKLASQETGAVTY
+543 VSIKLASQETGTVTY
-558 SCENELGDVFATIPL
+558 SCENEVGEVFATIPVV
-573 EITIGGQIV
+573 ITTGGQIV

-592 PYTNINLIPNETA
+592 PYTNINLIPNETM

-633 TAGMIAVICVILIA
+633 TAGMIAIICVILIA

-686 WCTFNLK
+686 WCSFNLK

-723 DISKFFEQRERK
+723 DTSKFFEQRERR
-735 VFEKEEIPLLDE
+735 VFEKEEVPLLDE

-806 LDEEEAFATVTTTLK
+806 LDEEEALTTVTTTLK

-836 ENKDIKSHTDDGS
+836 ENKDIKAHTDDGS

-858 RGKLYEITGEEGVM
+858 RGKLYEITGEDGVM
-872 PGDEVQIGMGIQDRS
+872 PGDEVQVGMGVQDRS
-887 LAGNVLPDDAMD
+887 LAGNILPDDAMD

-908 ELNPAAAAAAEN
+908 ELNPVAAAAAEN

>member
-1 MLALQHPPT
+1 
-10 GCVAGLEYPSEPFPG
+10 
-25 VGCFKCYPC
+25 
-34 PLDTMAR
+34 MAR

-49 AMLIVSVMPISV
+49 AMLILSVMPLSV
-61 NAADSGGVQ
+61 NAEDSGGVQ
-70 ASESTVAISPSNPV
+70 ASESTVAISPSSPV

-108 KFYWNGVSSSQLIT
+108 KFYWNGISSSQLIS
-122 ANTVDIPAES
+122 ANTVDIAAES
-132 TADVQVVKSGLTVGE
+132 TADVQIVKSGLTVGE

-155 YAGSGEQIFF
+155 YAGAGEQIFF

-176 EATTISTSP
+176 EATSISTSP
-185 VDVQSGDD
+185 VDVQSGDSMM
-193 VLISTEVSNTGSQ
+193 ISTEVSNTGSQ

-211 RLQIN
+211 RMQIN
-216 LESESEIV
+216 LDSQSEIV
-224 NVPALLA
+224 NVPSILA
-231 GESVWVNHTMTAPS
+231 GESAWVNHTITAPS

-258 DAVIEADED
+258 DAVIEAAEE
-267 NTFTSSLTV
+267 NTFTSSITV
-276 NSRMDV
+276 NPRMDIA
-282 YHLGELTV
+282 HLGELTV
-290 DVDEGALQGP
+290 DVEDGELQGP

-305 TLMRTAG
+305 TMIRTSG
-312 DGVSEVPM
+312 EGVSEVPM

-346 AQQAWSFDLLYTHVS
+346 AQQAWSFDLLYSHVS
-361 SLSAGNHQVTA
+361 GLSAGNHQITA
-372 AIDPYGTA
+372 VIDPYSTA
-380 SFTQESTENDRIST
+380 SFTQESTDNDRIST
-394 YFDKFDIPDVSVDPF
+394 YFDKYDIPDVSVDPF

-432 GDVEVKGKL
+432 GDIEVKGKL
-441 IYTWEGQTVTEA
+441 VYTWEGQTVDEN

-460 QAGETE
+460 QAGDTY
-466 IWQATLPTESGS
+466 IWQNTLATESGS
-478 HTAEFEAQWI
+478 HIAEFEAQWV
-488 PLSGSFD
+488 PLSSSYD
-495 DNPLNSFANGSVEV
+495 ENSLNSYANGSVEV

-519 TSMELVDSNQEPAEF
+519 TSMELTDSNQEPAVF

-543 VSIKLASQETGAVTY
+543 VSIKLSTQETGDVTY
-558 SCENELGDVFATIPL
+558 SCENELGEVFGTIP
-573 EITIGGQIV
+573 IQVSTGGQIV

-592 PYTNINLIPNETA
+592 PYTNINLIPNETM
-605 VSSTQSWNWDSKE
+605 VSSTQTWNWDSKE

-625 DPGSMTFQ
+625 DAGSMTFQ

-686 WCTFNLK
+686 WCSFNLK
-693 KARKQFHDCESCG
+693 KARKQFHDCETCG

-723 DISKFFEQRERK
+723 DVSKFFEQRERK
-735 VFEKEEIPLLDE
+735 AIPDTVETPLHDE

-776 LEDHWDENIARAEAE
+776 LEEHWDENIAKAEAE
-791 VEAAYDRRMADEEVE
+791 VEAAYDRRMADEETE
-806 LDEEEAFATVTTTLK
+806 MDDEEALATVTTTLK

-836 ENKDIKSHTDDGS
+836 KDKQIKAHEDDGS

-858 RGKLYEITGEEGVM
+858 RGKLYEITGEDGVM

-887 LAGNVLPDDAMD
+887 LAGNVLPEDAMD
-899 FSFDDEEAD
+899 FSFDDDAD

-920 KRRRGVRRRSKK
+920 KRRRAVRRRSKK

-950 ECSVCGAKFE
+950 ECPVCGAKFE